1 MWLSQAPLGP
11 PFALI
16 QGKLEPQGIT
26 FNKIPTEV
34 CPIIRRGSVAWIGSG
49 PEFFISLA
57 NHQEWKNAY
66 TVFGSVLPE
75 DMEIV
80 EKIAQLPTTPDV
92 WNNINVT
99 VLKKPVPLSIQRI
112 KKSNGDLNGM

>member
-1 MWLSQAPLGP
+1 
-11 PFALI
+11 
-16 QGKLEPQGIT
+16 
-26 FNKIPTEV
+26 
-34 CPIIRRGSVAWIGSG
+34 
-49 PEFFISLA
+49 
-57 NHQEWKNAY
+57 
-66 TVFGSVLPE
+66 
-75 DMEIV
+75 MEIV